1 MLNNTKYL
9 TMNDSIK
16 VFYYYMKT
24 IFYKIATEKTTIG
37 ELCSIVD
44 EDRNVVIQILTVLNN
59 RMDIAFSGL
68 NKFINLS
75 ILQNDIVA
83 MTFYPT
89 DYIGKYVKINKEG
102 DIEELFSNIMN
113 DKYYTHKL
121 NLYDSR
127 PLWYY
132 SHEYNKKKDEF
143 SDDILKEF
151 NFK

>member
-9 TMNDSIK
+9 SMNESIK

-37 ELCSIVD
+37 ELCRIVD
-44 EDRNVVIQILTVLNN
+44 EDRNAVIQILTVLNN
-59 RMDIAFSGL
+59 RLDIAFSGL
-68 NKFINLS
+68 DKFINLS

-83 MTFYPT
+83 MTCYPT
-89 DYIGKYVKINKEG
+89 DYIGKYIKITKER
-102 DIEELFSNIMN
+102 DIELLFSNIMN
-113 DKYYTHKL
+113 DKYYTNKL
-121 NLYDSR
+121 NQGDSR

-132 SHEYNKKKDEF
+132 SHEYTKKKDEF